1 MNPALTVG
9 ATVTI
14 GTTIQPASCINE
26 CNITSQ
32 ANYAD
37 PHKLIPYVPP
47 KNYCCCMIIKA
58 TTVTYFWDI
67 WYAI

>member
-37 PHKLIPYVPP
+37 PQCGSVVWISTVDPHKLIPYVP
-47 KNYCCCMIIKA
+47 KKI
-58 TTVTYFWDI
+58 TVVV
-67 WYAI
+67 